1 MNTVVTSRE
10 QILQVCRELIQQQG
24 WSAVSIRSVAG
35 ACGISVG
42 SIYNY
47 FQDKSQLVG
56 ATVESVWLDIFR
68 IPPGQTPFDNIL
80 DCVGWM
86 FACMEEGSRRYPN
99 FFSMH
104 SMAFVWLDIFRIPPG
119 QTPFDNILD
128 CVGWM
133 FACMEEGS
141 RRYPNFFSMHSM
153 AFLGE
158 GKAEGQKR
166 MAQSWAH
173 MRQGIAAVLASD
185 QRISPDAFAEG
196 FTREDLAQILFS
208 LLLSALMRHDYDP
221 VPIQTML
228 RRLLYK

>member
-47 FQDKSQLVG
+47 FQNKSQLVG
-56 ATVESVWLDIFR
+56 AAVESVWLDIFR
-68 IPPGQTPFDNIL
+68 IPPGQAPFDN
-80 DCVGWM
+80 
-86 FACMEEGSRRYPN
+86 
-99 FFSMH
+99 
-104 SMAFVWLDIFRIPPG
+104 
-119 QTPFDNILD
+119 TLD

-158 GKAEGQKR
+158 GRAEGQKR

-173 MRQGIAAVLASD
+173 IRQGLARVIAADPKV
-185 QRISPDAFAEG
+185 RPDAFDGE
-196 FTREDLAQILFS
+196 FTLEDFAGILFS
-208 LLLSALMRHDYDP
+208 LLLSALVRQDYDSTA
-221 VPIQTML
+221 VVGMVRRML
-228 RRLLYK
+228 Y

>member
-1 MNTVVTSRE
+1 MVNTVVTSRE

-104 SMAFVWLDIFRIPPG
+104 SMAF
-119 QTPFDNILD
+119 
-128 CVGWM
+128 
-133 FACMEEGS
+133 
-141 RRYPNFFSMHSM
+141 
-153 AFLGE
+153 LGE

-185 QRISPDAFAEG
+185 QKISPDAFAEG

>member
-1 MNTVVTSRE
+1 MVNTVVTSRE

-104 SMAFVWLDIFRIPPG
+104 SMAF
-119 QTPFDNILD
+119 
-128 CVGWM
+128 
-133 FACMEEGS
+133 
-141 RRYPNFFSMHSM
+141 
-153 AFLGE
+153 LGE

-166 MAQSWAH
+166 MAQSWVH

-185 QRISPDAFAEG
+185 QKISPDAFAEG

>member
-1 MNTVVTSRE
+1 
-10 QILQVCRELIQQQG
+10 
-24 WSAVSIRSVAG
+24 
-35 ACGISVG
+35 
-42 SIYNY
+42 
-47 FQDKSQLVG
+47 
-56 ATVESVWLDIFR
+56 
-68 IPPGQTPFDNIL
+68 
-80 DCVGWM
+80 
-86 FACMEEGSRRYPN
+86 
-99 FFSMH
+99 
-104 SMAFVWLDIFRIPPG
+104 
-119 QTPFDNILD
+119 
-128 CVGWM
+128 
-133 FACMEEGS
+133 MEEGS

-173 MRQGIAAVLASD
+173 MHQGIAAVLASD
-185 QRISPDAFAEG
+185 QKISPDAFAEGFTSMAFLGEGKAEGQKRMAQSWAHMHQGIAAVLASDQKISPDAFAEG